1 MDPSSRRGAAVCR
14 REPVRRIDTR
24 ELIRRQR
31 CDRSRRIRR
40 PLECRVVMNDHNPV
54 ARQPDVELETI
65 GPERE
70 TVIERRNRILG
81 PKRAPPRCA

>member
-1 MDPSSRRGAAVCR
+1 M
-14 REPVRRIDTR
+14 RRIDTR

-81 PKRAPPRCA
+81 PKRRPTAVRVNKRTQGNILVELLTS